1 MKVFGLL
8 ALSLLVVGCVEAD
21 SRPKFQTEEIGEPYW
36 TIRRTVDLDYKIV
49 CYTHRETISCVKL

>member
-21 SRPKFQTEEIGEPYW
+21 SPPKFQSETVAEPYW
-36 TIRRTVDLDYKIV
+36 RIVRTVDLDYKV
-49 CYTHRETISCVKL
+49 ACYTHRETISCVKL